1 MRKPCLF
8 VSIGTAALIA
18 AAPVHAASPA
28 LVFGL
33 VVAGIAGAAITVNAA
48 RQEPATATPGV
59 VPEQPAPQRRQTSM
73 RNKRAQ
79 PPRTA
84 ATINA
89 EAPAQ
94 TSGAGNDVWGY
105 SKRYGWVRGTPQNV
119 ASVDAP
125 LAPAGAT
132 SDRVVEAC
140 KEAVASTA
148 RAYDVSSM
156 EAVSAGRRARANG
169 RIVAPVEVRAVY
181 ALPGGH
187 EVKRTVVRCQLD
199 RRGRVVATS

>member
-1 MRKPCLF
+1 
-8 VSIGTAALIA
+8 VTIGTTALIA

-33 VVAGIAGAAITVNAA
+33 LVAGMAGAAITANAA
-48 RQEPATATPGV
+48 SQEPAIATSGV
-59 VPEQPAPQRRQTSM
+59 VPEQAAPQRRQTST
-73 RNKRAQ
+73 RTQRAQ
-79 PPRTA
+79 PSRTS
-84 ATINA
+84 ATMTA
-89 EAPAQ
+89 EASARSST
-94 TSGAGNDVWGY
+94 TSNDVWGY
-105 SKRYGWVRGTPQNV
+105 SQRYGWVRGTPQNV

-148 RAYDVSSM
+148 RAYDVASM
-156 EAVSAGRRARANG
+156 EAVSAGRRGRANG

-187 EVKRTVVRCQLD
+187 EVKRTIVRCQLD